1 MTDPLPT
8 SPAGIAQQA
17 GEFNWDGK
25 FLEAGIALALSG
37 GGFRAMLFHAGAL
50 VRLNELGILSWGAR
64 ISSVSGGS
72 IAAGDLSYV
81 WKKLGATNAAGA
93 FEKFQDTY
101 VEPILNF
108 GHQKIDVSDILTGL

>member
-50 VRLNELGILSWGAR
+50 MRLNELGILSRAER

-72 IAAGDLSYV
+72 IAAGFLACV
-81 WKKLGATNAAGA
+81 WDHLKPANAAGA
-93 FEKFQDTY
+93 FDQFQQKY
-101 VEPILNF
+101 VEPILRF
-108 GHQKIDVSDILTGL
+108 SREKID